1 MRQVA
6 IILLPAACTLFKFEN
21 NANYFAEYI
30 LVINMNKVY
39 FMIFLRRIFTLCIS
53 IILLLGVT
61 GCMNNNNDTTSK
73 IQNESIE
80 TVQEKVLSHLENK
93 YGKEFQCL
101 ASEGASTLRNYYTF
115 IISEKG
121 VESSSSEFKAF
132 YYPEED
138 ENFKDAYFGIALRE
152 IIAKRIITETQL
164 DDTKSKVF
172 IKFRN
177 TSFSND
183 LNMNSSLEDAV
194 KIEGEIDSVLYV
206 FGVKKIAVESIVSE
220 LKNAG
225 ITGTLY
231 FYEIDEGT
239 FSTLTYDTYEETI
252 SDIISKKIEVNSES
266 KTSIE

>member
-6 IILLPAACTLFKFEN
+6 IILLPAACTLFNFEN

-30 LVINMNKVY
+30 LVINVNKVY
-39 FMIFLRRIFTLCIS
+39 FMIFLRRIFTLCI
-53 IILLLGVT
+53 
-61 GCMNNNNDTTSK
+61 SK

-101 ASEGASTLRNYYTF
+101 ASEGTSTLRNYYTF

-121 VESSSSEFKAF
+121 VEASSSEFKAF

-138 ENFKDAYFGIALRE
+138 ENFKDAYYGIALRE
-152 IIAKRIITETQL
+152 IIAKRIITTTQL
-164 DDTKSKVF
+164 DNTKNKIF
-172 IKFRN
+172 IKFNN

-231 FYEIDEGT
+231 FYEVDEGT
-239 FSTLTYDTYEETI
+239 FSTLTYETYEGTI

-266 KTSIE
+266 KTTIE

>member
-1 MRQVA
+1 MMVLKRVF
-6 IILLPAACTLFKFEN
+6 TLF
-21 NANYFAEYI
+21 
-30 LVINMNKVY
+30 
-39 FMIFLRRIFTLCIS
+39 IS

-73 IQNESIE
+73 IQKESIE

-115 IISEKG
+115 IVCEKG
-121 VESSSSEFKAF
+121 IEASSCEFKVF

-138 ENFKDAYFGIALRE
+138 ESFKDAYYGIVLRE
-152 IIAKRIITETQL
+152 TIAERIIAATQL
-164 DDTKSKVF
+164 DETKNKIF

-183 LNMNSSLEDAV
+183 LTMNSSLEDAV
-194 KIEGEIDSVLYV
+194 KIEGEIDSVIYV
-206 FGVKKIAVESIVSE
+206 FGVKKTSVEAIVSE

-225 ITGTLY
+225 ITGALY

-239 FSTLTYDTYEETI
+239 FSALTYDTYEETI

>member
-1 MRQVA
+1 MMVLKQVF
-6 IILLPAACTLFKFEN
+6 TLF
-21 NANYFAEYI
+21 
-30 LVINMNKVY
+30 
-39 FMIFLRRIFTLCIS
+39 IS

-73 IQNESIE
+73 IQKESIE

-115 IISEKG
+115 IVSEKDN
-121 VESSSSEFKAF
+121 EASSGEFKAF
-132 YYPEED
+132 YYPEEN
-138 ENFKDAYFGIALRE
+138 ESFKDAYYGIVLRD
-152 IIAKRIITETQL
+152 IIVKRIITSTQL
-164 DDTKSKVF
+164 DETKNKIF

-183 LNMNSSLEDAV
+183 LTMNSSLEDAV
-194 KIEGEIDSVLYV
+194 RIEGEIDSVLYV
-206 FGVKKIAVESIVSE
+206 FGVKKIPVESIVSE
-220 LKNAG
+220 LKSAG

-231 FYEIDEGT
+231 YYEIDEGT
-239 FSTLTYDTYEETI
+239 FSTLTFETYEETI
-252 SDIISKKIEVNSES
+252 SDIISKEIEVNSES